1 MKWIRIWTEETLEGS
16 TFEEMGNTI
25 KNLAFRGI
33 WFSLI
38 TLAGN
43 SSIPGKICFTEK
55 TGYNLNQI
63 SDKLKV
69 EINLLKEAL
78 DFLSSKKINKIKII
92 KKNNEIIINVVN
104 WKRYQTEYER
114 QKQYRNKGF
123 KKGYSKRLQGKVT
136 AKGYKGK
143 LHTDEDE
150 DEEEDEDKDQIYRGD
165 IFFEFSTG
173 SFRNLLK
180 TDIDN
185 WIKIYNLLEVDKEL
199 LKMRDWLIKNKDKKK
214 AHKKDWRGFI
224 TSWLDRNQKETE
236 EKKENKKRIDKLV
249 DKVVNEE
256 K

>member
-1 MKWIRIWTEETLEGS
+1 MRWIRIWTEETLEGS
-16 TFEEMGNTI
+16 TFEEMGNSV
-25 KNLAFRGI
+25 KMLAFRGI

-69 EINLLKEAL
+69 GINLLEEAL
-78 DFLSSKKINKIKII
+78 DFLSSKEINKIKII
-92 KKNNEIIINVVN
+92 KKNNEIIINIVN
-104 WKRYQTEYER
+104 WTRYQTEYER

-136 AKGYKGK
+136 AKGYKVK
-143 LHTDEDE
+143 LQTDEDE
-150 DEEEDEDKDQIYRGD
+150 DEDKDKDNMYISD
-165 IFFEFSTG
+165 IFFDFSTG
-173 SFRNLLK
+173 SFRNLLE

-185 WIKIYNLLEVDKEL
+185 WKKIYNLPEVDKEL
-199 LKMRDWLIKNKDKKK
+199 LKMRDWLIKNKNKKK

-224 TSWLDRNQKETE
+224 TGWLDRNQKEIE

-249 DKVVNEE
+249 DKVVNED